1 MSVQNRK
8 HWTAQCNG
16 RQWIMGQHTSAEE
29 TTFTLAMHWLFC
41 AIANTANSLQVN
53 HTHCNTNREHFLSAN
68 SQKLT
73 NKQTT
78 SKTIT
83 STCWFMVHFT
93 STKRRKQRILFS
105 NNRVDFPSAV
115 SVLCFCLITWRV
127 ASATTPLTYRP
138 LNRFKTEQQQEKH
151 STFHC
156 QWMRESNKLSSA
168 GEEEQNRRGNKVPSA
183 TTPQQLSI
191 RHRLN

>member
-1 MSVQNRK
+1 M
-8 HWTAQCNG
+8 
-16 RQWIMGQHTSAEE
+16 
-29 TTFTLAMHWLFC
+29 
-41 AIANTANSLQVN
+41 N

-168 GEEEQNRRGNKVPSA
+168 GEENRTEEATKFLLLQLHSNSASDTDSTNGQPAAAAATGKRGAHQFYTFS
-183 TTPQQLSI
+183 L
-191 RHRLN
+191 